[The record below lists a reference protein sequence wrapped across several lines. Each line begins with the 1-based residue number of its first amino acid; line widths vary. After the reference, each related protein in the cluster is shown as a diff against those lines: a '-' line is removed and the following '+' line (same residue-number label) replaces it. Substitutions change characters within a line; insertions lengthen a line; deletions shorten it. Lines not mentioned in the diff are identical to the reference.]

1 MKFSDIASALANQA
15 QINSRVDDDLSK
27 LSSTVKI
34 HDSKLN
40 SLESCCHDLASTS
53 KVTNESVS
61 SLKDQVSSLKDQ
73 LQTTNS
79 RVDRLESRQE
89 STDKVLSFVS
99 TGMAFCMFAG
109 R

>member
-27 LSSTVKI
+27 LSSAVRT
-34 HDSKLN
+34 HDSKLS
-40 SLESCCHDLASTS
+40 SLESCCSDLASAS
-53 KVTNESVS
+53 KVTNQSVS
-61 SLKDQVSSLKDQ
+61 SLKDQV
-73 LQTTNS
+73 QTISS

-89 STDKVLSFVS
+89 GTDKILSFVG
-99 TGMAFCMFAG
+99 TGLAFSMFVG